1 MNGDETDMFKTTK
14 QVCFKVLAVGS
25 SGKLR
30 NLTKENKSKKLC
42 SWAVVAAKWL
52 EPRSHNLE
60 APISNPPG
68 ARAFYLLLL
77 LSTAECP

>member
-1 MNGDETDMFKTTK
+1 MNVDETDMFKTTK

-42 SWAVVAAKWL
+42 SSAVVAAKWL
-52 EPRSHNLE
+52 E
-60 APISNPPG
+60 
-68 ARAFYLLLL
+68 
-77 LSTAECP
+77 